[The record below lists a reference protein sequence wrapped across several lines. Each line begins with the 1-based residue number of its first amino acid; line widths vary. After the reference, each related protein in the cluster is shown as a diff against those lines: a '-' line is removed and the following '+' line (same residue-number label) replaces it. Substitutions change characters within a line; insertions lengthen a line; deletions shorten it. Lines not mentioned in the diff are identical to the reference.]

1 MRWLQN
7 LFPNEDS
14 EFHELMRSTAR
25 NIVYSVS
32 GLYMVWHIFAT
43 LFYPQRFSPS
53 LWLISLYMLGI
64 ITLTLYLFLHRY
76 LLAQAVWQIGLIVA
90 ILLAYIIYKE
100 PNILLALA
108 ALPLIVVV
116 SLGTPLTVLMLIVV
130 NVIMATIV
138 EYEQLPKIY
147 NISLLIGSTFSA
159 TFGWGISSNLLSA
172 LNSASY
178 HYHEM
183 ARLLEETQNH
193 RAEVSRLLKD
203 RNQFNYQLERTNE
216 MLTFARAQA
225 EEARENRNRFML
237 AVSHELRSPLN
248 FIIGFSDVMV
258 KAPETYMPLS
268 AWPPGLYED
277 MQEIYI
283 SSQHLMRLIND
294 ILDMGKIEARQMLL
308 YREKAQVEQIVAD
321 VRTLL
326 ESAFAKKKIAL
337 RTELPPN
344 LPTVFVDTT
353 RLRQVLLNLMNNG
366 LRFTEHGNVTLRV
379 RCNENDLIFSVT
391 DTGPGIALED
401 LPKIFEEFRQV
412 GEENWQRHSGTGL
425 GLYISRQFVR
435 LHGGDLRVESTLGQG
450 TRFEFNIPLD
460 FTAAETDI
468 RYNHSKPAPCDNR
481 LVLLVTPDTENGST
495 IQRELDGYILQTIS
509 DIPQALE
516 KARQL
521 FPRAIL
527 VNSAGSSLN
536 PVDLPYDLPVVHFSL
551 PSSGEKA
558 GNVVAC
564 LTKPIPRQTLIESLP
579 AGANSLLVVDNDP
592 VMLRLIRQTLHENKT
607 SQILGAFTGVEALE
621 MLEKHT
627 FHAILLDLELPDMT
641 GWEWLARLQEKPH
654 LAALPVI
661 IMSAQDLTP
670 VGSDNLEVQL
680 KRPLSLA
687 ELGRMLKAVLE
698 NIHPQYPVK

>member
-1 MRWLQN
+1 MRWLQT
-7 LFPNEDS
+7 LFSNEDS
-14 EFHELMRSTAR
+14 EFHEHMRSTAR

-32 GLYMVWHIFAT
+32 GLYTVWHIFAT

-64 ITLTLYLFLHRY
+64 ITITLYLFLHHY
-76 LLAQAVWQIGLIVA
+76 LLAQAVWQIGLIGA

-130 NVIMATIV
+130 NVIMATIA

-147 NISLLIGSTFSA
+147 NISLLIGSIFSA

-277 MQEIYI
+277 MQEIYT

-321 VRTLL
+321 VRSLL

-337 RTELPPN
+337 RTELPPD

-379 RCNENDLIFSVT
+379 RRNENDLIFSVT

-460 FTAAETDI
+460 FTAAEI
-468 RYNHSKPAPCDNR
+468 AIHYNHAQPAPCDNP
-481 LVLLVTPDTENGST
+481 LVLLITPDTENGST
-495 IQRELDGYILQTIS
+495 LQRELDGYTLQTIS

-551 PSSGEKA
+551 PNSGEQT
-558 GNVVAC
+558 GNVVAR

-579 AGANSLLVVDNDP
+579 AGANSLLVVDDDP
-592 VMLRLIRQTLHENKT
+592 VMLRLIQQTLHETKT

-641 GWEWLARLQEKPH
+641 GWEWLAHLQEKPH

-661 IMSAQDLTP
+661 IMSAQDLPP
-670 VGSDNLEVQL
+670 VGSDNLAVQL

-698 NIHPQYPVK
+698 NIPPQYPMK